1 MTSSES
7 PTSETCAPAG
17 GLTAYK
23 RRRESGEV
31 ELAPRHL
38 LLVEYMVFG
47 TEHAR
52 AKRLGYPLKEP
63 LTLEQ
68 AAGVLDIRR
77 RNARQVTRIPAFQRL
92 MAQLTGELRSGGRAR
107 AIHTLLSIMADVGE
121 NTAADRAVRVKA
133 AKEVIGE
140 EGKGGVSVNVN
151 VGVQNNVVGIHFEL
165 RNSSRVS
172 WKDILFA
179 NPR

>member
-1 MTSSES
+1 MS
-7 PTSETCAPAG
+7 
-17 GLTAYK
+17 
-23 RRRESGEV
+23 R
-31 ELAPRHL
+31 LAPKTDIRSRSNGINSNPPRL
-38 LLVEYMVFG
+38 RSRSIQAANSKIDSATQSQTTQSDRL
-47 TEHAR
+47 
-52 AKRLGYPLKEP
+52 LGYPLKEP